1 MLWLNWFLRGYYLYL
16 AFSVLGFVNLL
27 IRVVVV
33 VVAAVKK
40 KIDLGLTLK
49 KCIPNDGNLWSI

>member
-27 IRVVVV
+27 IRVVAVV
-33 VVAAVKK
+33 VVAVKK
-40 KIDLGLTLK
+40 KMDLGLILR
-49 KCIPNDGNLWSI
+49 NR